1 MSRVL
6 LSSQMLWPKSCRLCV
21 AFIAA
26 LGVSTGIRR
35 IPGDFEA
42 RIALLTGSG
51 NGRKQ
56 QPNTGT

>member
-1 MSRVL
+1 MRHG
-6 LSSQMLWPKSCRLCV
+6 
-21 AFIAA
+21 AFSDLAFLA
-26 LGVSTGIRR
+26 GIRR